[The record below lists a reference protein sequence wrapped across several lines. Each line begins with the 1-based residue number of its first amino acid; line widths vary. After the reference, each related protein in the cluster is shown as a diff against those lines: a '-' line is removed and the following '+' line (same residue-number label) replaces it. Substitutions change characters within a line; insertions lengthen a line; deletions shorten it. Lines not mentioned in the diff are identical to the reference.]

1 MEASAQRR
9 HDEPPA
15 GCPCL
20 PELPGLSARL
30 VLRRWGGGAAKM
42 LLGRA
47 DVGRGSLALPQPPL
61 RLLLAPPQP
70 ALPALREKADAG
82 AADPVAGLDMR
93 GLAGARSVVAGRKR

>member
-1 MEASAQRR
+1 MLLGRA
-9 HDEPPA
+9 DD
-15 GCPCL
+15 
-20 PELPGLSARL
+20 
-30 VLRRWGGGAAKM
+30 AANM